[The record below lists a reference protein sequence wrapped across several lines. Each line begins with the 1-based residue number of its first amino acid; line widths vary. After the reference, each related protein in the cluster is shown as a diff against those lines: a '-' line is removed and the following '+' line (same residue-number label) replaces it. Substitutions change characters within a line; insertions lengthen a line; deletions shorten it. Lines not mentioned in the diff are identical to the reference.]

1 MGNTATQH
9 LALTTIRMEHD
20 ESLNFC
26 SRIRTGLVN
35 NVELERIR
43 NYTNWFKNNH
53 LDPHFEVEEKL
64 IFPVL
69 GTNARVKRALANHR
83 RIRRLLSC
91 GCENQKVLNLLE
103 EELEAYIRFEE
114 RILYKEIEKNANVKK
129 FAEFEILHESLHFPD
144 EVWEDQ
150 FWLE

>member
-1 MGNTATQH
+1 MGNTAIQH
-9 LALTTIRMEHD
+9 MALTTIRLEHD
-20 ESLNFC
+20 ESLIFC
-26 SRIRTGLVN
+26 SRIRIGLLN
-35 NVELERIR
+35 NVEPERIR
-43 NYTNWFKNNH
+43 SYTNWFTNNY

-91 GCENQKVLNLLE
+91 GCENEKVLNLLE

-114 RILYKEIEKNANVKK
+114 RILYKEIEKNSNAKQ
-129 FAEFEILHESLHFPD
+129 FSEFENLHKNLHLSN
-144 EVWEDQ
+144 EEWEDK

>member
-9 LALTTIRMEHD
+9 LALTTIRLEHD
-20 ESLNFC
+20 ESLIFF
-26 SRIRTGLVN
+26 SRIRIGLLN
-35 NVELERIR
+35 NVEPERIR
-43 NYTNWFKNNH
+43 SYTNWFTNNY

-91 GCENQKVLNLLE
+91 GCENEKVLNLME

-114 RILYKEIEKNANVKK
+114 RILYKEIEKNSNAKQ
-129 FAEFEILHESLHFPD
+129 FSEFENLHKNLHLSN
-144 EVWEDQ
+144 EE
-150 FWLE
+150 